1 MMSIFSESLTTL
13 IKQSNCTLPQLAAQS
28 KISVALLS
36 KFKSGSRLPTEEETV
51 KTLLLLLRATPT
63 QSQEILKEYHIEKLG
78 RNRYRCFNVV
88 RDILESMKISH
99 TDSSFLQNDSSYK
112 FEFQPV
118 HNGEERI
125 NSLVQ
130 YLINQEYT
138 HSAPSIKMIISSEY
152 LFLNKYITSSCN
164 LHLDK
169 QLDIYHVLSLL
180 PVSDVN
186 SEYENLCQLKNIIP
200 LVNYCNGY
208 SPYYVY
214 TGDNSCQPY
223 PYFILTT
230 DYLLTLSADLK
241 KGILY
246 QDKNILDEYSQAFDN
261 ILSLA
266 SPFFEMI
273 SSAIDYLK
281 VYGSPV
287 NERGAVTH
295 LLSTQPCMLPFVPP
309 HVGLSHLVPELADN
323 PFVLHYLSSYF
334 EAPPQTAINLFT
346 LEGLTT
352 FLKNGRIIELPSDGY
367 TPFTP
372 EESREIVEGFSKAVF
387 EKKEKTYLLKP
398 NSIDLSPFITC
409 YVYPNDEF
417 AIIWQSPHRT
427 FCSICLRE
435 QSTSNLFIDFIR
447 YLTESREFTYS
458 YEESLERLNTF
469 MNSLN

>member
-1 MMSIFSESLTTL
+1 M
-13 IKQSNCTLPQLAAQS
+13 
-28 KISVALLS
+28 
-36 KFKSGSRLPTEEETV
+36 
-51 KTLLLLLRATPT
+51 LRATPT
-63 QSQEILKEYHIEKLG
+63 QCQEILNEYHIEKLG
-78 RNRYRCFNVV
+78 RNKYRCFNVV
-88 RDILESMKISH
+88 KEILESMKISY
-99 TDSSFLQNDSSYK
+99 TDISFLQKDTSYQ
-112 FEFQPV
+112 FDFQSV

-130 YLINQEYT
+130 YLVHQEYAL
-138 HSAPSIKMIISSEY
+138 SSPSIKMVISSEY

-164 LHLDK
+164 SHPNK
-169 QLDIYHVLSLL
+169 QLDIQHILSLL

-200 LVNYCNGY
+200 LVNCCNGY

-246 QDKNILDEYSQAFDN
+246 QEKSIIDEYSQAFDN

-309 HVGLSHLVPELADN
+309 QVGLSHLVPALADN

-334 EAPPQTAINLFT
+334 QTPPKSAINLFT
-346 LEGLTT
+346 IEGLKT
-352 FLKNGRIIELPSDGY
+352 FLKDGRIIELPSDGY

-387 EKKEKTYLLKP
+387 EKTEKAYILKP
-398 NSIDLSPFITC
+398 NTIDLSPFITC

-435 QSTSNLFIDFIR
+435 QITSNLFIDFIR
-447 YLTESREFTYS
+447 YSTENREYTYS
-458 YEESLERLNTF
+458 YEESLDKLKDF
-469 MNSLN
+469 MNTLS